1 MKVESEENHRSL
13 GADGFK
19 SSEVGR
25 GRIKIVRSIKNG

>member
-13 GADGFK
+13 GADELK
-19 SSEVGR
+19 TSEVG